1 VVAWPAVS
9 ASSLM
14 RKASATRRA
23 RTLHSSA
30 KSNVRRETVKKT
42 RRQNTNCPYGNKNN
56 QRNKKETLTVHR
68 VGDHSLVHV
77 HGARHAHVGVVPAHE
92 HDGEV
97 GGLRGFDSR
106 VCHLSNER
114 ENRIHRV
121 CTQNTRAVNLIARMK
136 IKRNSPDRLI
146 DSLHLATTST
156 ALTPSSSLPAMD
168 ATAAAS

>member
-1 VVAWPAVS
+1 MSLGFGPRRFPTSTLTSKLSSDAYVRGVVAWPAVS

-121 CTQNTRAVNLIARMK
+121 CKQNTRAVSLIARVK
-136 IKRNSPDRLI
+136 INVETHRI
-146 DSLHLATTST
+146 A
-156 ALTPSSSLPAMD
+156 
-168 ATAAAS
+168 